1 MSKVSVVTA
10 NTAKE
15 IVFSDFFTDFS
26 RSPTSGMLTR
36 KTNEDAGK
44 QSVRNLLLTDK
55 YERPYQPQ
63 IGSNIRALLFENWT
77 PATGEIMKQYVQ
89 EVFDNFEPRAEL
101 VNCAV
106 QANDSLN
113 SIIVKIWFRLINSES
128 IVEFDVILKRVR

>member
-26 RSPTSGMLTR
+26 RSPTSGMLNR
-36 KTNEDAGK
+36 KTNEDAVK

-128 IVEFDVILKRVR
+128 ITEFDVILKRVR

>member
-1 MSKVSVVTA
+1 MSKVSVITA

-26 RSPTSGMLTR
+26 RSPTSGMLNK
-36 KTNEDAGK
+36 KTNEDAVK

-55 YERPYQPQ
+55 YERPYQPH

-77 PATGEIMKQYVQ
+77 PALGETMKEHIA
-89 EVFDNFEPRAEL
+89 EVFNNHEPRAEL

-106 QANDSLN
+106 QSNDIAN

>member
-26 RSPTSGMLTR
+26 RSPTSGMLNR
-36 KTNEDAGK
+36 KTNEDAVK

>member
-1 MSKVSVVTA
+1 MSKVSVATA

-26 RSPTSGMLTR
+26 RSPTSGMLNR
-36 KTNEDAGK
+36 KTNEDAVK

>member
-26 RSPTSGMLTR
+26 RSPTSGMLNK
-36 KTNEDAGK
+36 KTNEDAVK

-113 SIIVKIWFRLINSES
+113 SIVVKIWFRLINSES
-128 IVEFDVILKRVR
+128 ITEFDVILKRVR